1 MVAARRDGIEVIALP
16 PFFSEPQRAAVV
28 LLFLGLSLILV
39 LQWATGRGRRIAT
52 YLQYLWG
59 FLLVF
64 SLAELVSFTL
74 AVWILAGLCFL
85 ALREFFSLI
94 TLRFEDRWAMLGAYL
109 SIPFMSYF
117 IQIDWYGMF
126 IISIPVYAFLV
137 VPVLVALGGRRAE
150 GTVFSIGVIDFGL
163 FLFVYC
169 TGHIGYL
176 AQYSSWKAILLVLNV
191 AASDMIAGAVAARR
205 GAIPGALAY
214 PVAAAV
220 TLPLTLV
227 LSPWTGIPLPHSA
240 ALGLL
245 IPALV
250 WVARWTLA
258 PIEADLRID
267 RSRLLPGRGEILNS
281 LKSFLFAAP
290 LVFHYVRYFL
300 G

>member
-1 MVAARRDGIEVIALP
+1 MALP
-16 PFFSEPQRAAVV
+16 PAFTEPQRAAVAI
-28 LLFLGLSLILV
+28 LFLGLSLVLV

-59 FLLVF
+59 FLLVL
-64 SLAELVSFTL
+64 SVAELVSFTL

-85 ALREFFSLI
+85 ALREYLSLI
-94 TLRFEDRWAMLGAYL
+94 ALRFDDRWAMLGAYL
-109 SIPFMSYF
+109 SIPFMTWF

-126 IISIPVYAFLV
+126 IISIPVYAFLLI
-137 VPVLVALGGRRAE
+137 PVLVALGGRRAE
-150 GTVFSIGVIDFGL
+150 GTVFSIGAIDFGL

-176 AQYSSWKAILLVLNV
+176 ARYSSWKAILLVLSV
-191 AASDMIAGAVAARR
+191 AASDIVAGAVASRR
-205 GAIPGALAY
+205 GGRAGALAY
-214 PVAAAV
+214 PAAAAI
-220 TLPLTLV
+220 TLPLTLA
-227 LSPWTGIPLPHSA
+227 LSPWTGIPLVHSA

-250 WVARWTLA
+250 WVAHLTLA
-258 PIEADLRID
+258 PIEVDLRID

-290 LVFHYVRYFL
+290 VVFHYVRYFF